1 MAKQII
7 ILGAAAENIML
18 NVSCAFWFPITSGA
32 KAQVSGSVWASASVA
47 ENTAIQNGSV
57 QEEQATFSFPVGLAT
72 ANIKA
77 FLLQYWTNRNAR
89 INGVGQAL
97 YAGVFDDSVSS
108 WSA

>member
-7 ILGAAAENIML
+7 ILGAAADNIML
-18 NVSCAFWFPITSGA
+18 NVSCAFWFPISSGA
-32 KAQVSGSVWASASVA
+32 KAQISGSVWAGASGA

-57 QEEQATFSFPVGLAT
+57 QEEQNTFSFPVGLAV

-89 INGVGQAL
+89 IAGVGQAL
-97 YAGVFDDSVSS
+97 YAGVYEDSVTS